1 VSEGSTY
8 DPAEARRYFSE
19 IPFDSLTVVRT
30 GPDKFLLIDAEGT
43 EYRSVGFLPGPARQS
58 IAGFTVDDDGRLHF
72 LRRRGEDAVPG
83 EQVVHRAERLS

>member
-30 GPDKFLLIDAEGT
+30 GPDKFLLIDADGT

-58 IAGFTVDDDGRLHF
+58 IAGFTVDDGRLHF
-72 LRRRGEDAVPG
+72 LRRRGEDAVPSHG
-83 EQVVHRAERLS
+83 ADRLS